1 MTKPLLNKIWVFLR
15 NKFFLTLAIFIAW
28 LIVFDQHNLID
39 RYKSHRHLNK
49 LKKDTS
55 YYIDK
60 IEQDRQSIRLLE
72 TDKENLEKFAREQ
85 YLMKAPDEDVY
96 IIVKD

>member
-1 MTKPLLNKIWVFLR
+1 MLHKIWAFIR
-15 NKFFLTLAIFIAW
+15 NKFFLTLAIFIVW

-39 RYKSHRHLNK
+39 RYKSRRHLNK
-49 LKKDTS
+49 LKEDTS
-55 YYIDK
+55 YYINK
-60 IEQDRQSIRLLE
+60 IQQDRQSIELLE